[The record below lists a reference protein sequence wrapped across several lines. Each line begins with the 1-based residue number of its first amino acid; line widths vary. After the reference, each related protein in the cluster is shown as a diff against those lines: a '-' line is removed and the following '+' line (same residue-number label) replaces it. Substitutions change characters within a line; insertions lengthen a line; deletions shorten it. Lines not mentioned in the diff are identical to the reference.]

1 MTDKT
6 VVYRAPRMDE
16 VLVRQDDDRMDLYY
30 PPDWR
35 SGARTPAVV
44 IVTGYPDPGFEKMF
58 GCKFKDT
65 GSSTSWGR
73 LIAASGMIAIAYS
86 NSEPEADLHALLD
99 HVRNRAEDFGVDEN
113 RIGLWASSGN
123 AALALSALNRARC
136 AVLLYPVTLDLD
148 GSTWVADLAK
158 QFRFANPFAGK
169 SVADFPADVPLFLAR
184 AGRDEIPHLNDALD
198 RFLAHAVARN
208 FPVSFVNHPE
218 GPHAFDL
225 VHDSEMSREVVR
237 RALAFLRFHLLS

>member
-1 MTDKT
+1 
-6 VVYRAPRMDE
+6 MDE
-16 VLVRQDDDRMDLYY
+16 VLVRQDDDRIDLYY
-30 PPDWR
+30 PPDWK
-35 SGARTPAVV
+35 SSVRTPAVV

-86 NSEPEADLHALLD
+86 NSEPEPDLHALLD
-99 HVRNRAEDFGVDEN
+99 HVSDRAEELGIDEN

-123 AALALSALNRARC
+123 AALALSALNRTQC
-136 AVLLYPVTLDLD
+136 AALLYPVTLDLD
-148 GSTWVADLAK
+148 GSNWVADLAR
-158 QFRFANPFAGK
+158 QFRFANPYAGK
-169 SVADFPADVPLFLAR
+169 SVADLPADVPLFLAR

-208 FPVSFVNHPE
+208 LPVSFVNHAE

-237 RALAFLRFHLLS
+237 WVLAFLKFHLG